1 METTL
6 NRIYITATDLE
17 VLSSVLGKAA
27 ASDPPH
33 IRLLRERLAEAEVV
47 PTDGIPAGVIGLG
60 SEFRIR
66 DMDTGQTM
74 DYTLVLPKDARLE
87 RGYVSVVAPIGAQ
100 LLGAREDQII
110 TFKTPSS
117 SRRLKVGSVAS
128 NQFSMISA

>member
-6 NRIYITATDLE
+6 NRIYITGPDLE
-17 VLSSVLGKAA
+17 VLSAVLGKAA
-27 ASDPPH
+27 PSDPPH

-47 PTDGIPAGVIGLG
+47 PAGGVPADVIGLG

-66 DMDTGQTM
+66 DMETGQTM
-74 DYTLVLPKDARLE
+74 HYTLVLPKDARLE

-117 SRRLKVGSVAS
+117 ARRLKVVSLICERDAAGV
-128 NQFSMISA
+128 F